1 MTFFG
6 RQTKLGFACSH
17 VQSCWQRILVNNA
30 YFILE
35 FAEVCTV
42 FWGLGLFTC
51 TICKHNKYS
60 ELLSQYLE
68 LKKISLVLCVPGT
81 DRIVDHLLKYSR
93 AKNHISALKKVAQF
107 PRTLC
112 WEMTRENPNFLT
124 AANCGGAND
133 CTEPQCVKII
143 FGSVFLSDAPISPKR
158 FDLWNVHITLLKL
171 RYCEKAKNLSMV
183 NWTE

>member
-1 MTFFG
+1 MYCFF
-6 RQTKLGFACSH
+6 
-17 VQSCWQRILVNNA
+17 
-30 YFILE
+30 
-35 FAEVCTV
+35 
-42 FWGLGLFTC
+42 GLGLFTC

-133 CTEPQCVKII
+133 CTEPQSVEII
-143 FGSVFLSDAPISPKR
+143 FESAFLFR
-158 FDLWNVHITLLKL
+158 FHKIWHMKFSHYIIKFKIL
-171 RYCEKAKNLSMV
+171 REDHKTWKKSSTFFDGKWEIFFKFLCSFQKNLNFGMV
-183 NWTE
+183 NWTLKK

>member
-1 MTFFG
+1 MYCFF
-6 RQTKLGFACSH
+6 
-17 VQSCWQRILVNNA
+17 
-30 YFILE
+30 
-35 FAEVCTV
+35 
-42 FWGLGLFTC
+42 GLGLFTC

-68 LKKISLVLCVPGT
+68 LKKISLVRCVPGT

-133 CTEPQCVKII
+133 CTEPQSVKII
-143 FGSVFLSDAPISPKR
+143 FESAFLFR
-158 FDLWNVHITLLKL
+158 FHKIWHMKFSHYIIKFKILREDHKTWKKSSTFFDGKWEIFFKFLCSFQKKL
-171 RYCEKAKNLSMV
+171 NFGMV
-183 NWTE
+183 NWTLKK